1 MGVRTVFSRNSGISF
16 PEYDKI
22 SRAWTA
28 ALPSGRELPL
38 TLKCETV
45 REYVTVPAPIDRA
58 AAQALLEERLELALR
73 AALGDGEAVSTAF
86 SAAERDGMLRV
97 TLQAECREEIGRFV
111 PAQGLPETAAQEP
124 QPEV

>member
-1 MGVRTVFSRNSGISF
+1 MKQYTGSEETCWSLTFLGVRTVFSRNSGISF

-73 AALGDGEAVSTAF
+73 AALGTA
-86 SAAERDGMLRV
+86 RR
-97 TLQAECREEIGRFV
+97 
-111 PAQGLPETAAQEP
+111 
-124 QPEV
+124 

>member
-1 MGVRTVFSRNSGISF
+1 M
-16 PEYDKI
+16 

-38 TLKCETV
+38 TLKRETV

-111 PAQGLPETAAQEP
+111 PAQGLPETAAQES